1 MDTSKTTY
9 FMLGFWICESL
20 AMRTSLRCELSQLFV
35 TTTAIFATT
44 LKQLANNLRFV
55 SGHLFFLVIFFYT
68 SSLPI
73 QVVFPHKDFKG
84 IVSHVNSSNKHNI
97 GKEVAKETST
107 RTIVLSWLAVVIMA
121 GVIFW
126 MSANTGT
133 SINQGLG
140 IISTL
145 KAFLSSVAF
154 SLVGHEV
161 DVSPIGHFVEYFIFG
176 ILLLNALRF
185 HMPLSRAVLF
195 AIIIGS
201 AYGVTDEIH
210 QYFVPERSCDPMDW
224 LVDSIAVALGALL
237 CRLAARK
244 QLFSREIKDQHH

>member
-1 MDTSKTTY
+1 
-9 FMLGFWICESL
+9 MLGFWICESL

-55 SGHLFFLVIFFYT
+55 SGHLFFLVILFYT
-68 SSLPI
+68 SPLPI
-73 QVVFPHKDFKG
+73 QVVLPHKDFEG
-84 IVSHVNSSNKHNI
+84 IVSHVNSSNKHSI

-244 QLFSREIKDQHH
+244 QLFSRKTKDRHH

>member
-55 SGHLFFLVIFFYT
+55 GGYLFFLVIFFYT
-68 SSLPI
+68 SPLPI
-73 QVVFPHKDFKG
+73 QVVLPYKDFEG
-84 IVSHVNSSNKHNI
+84 IVPHVNSSNEHNT
-97 GKEVAKETST
+97 GKEVTEKASN
-107 RTIVLSWLAVVIMA
+107 RSVVLSWLAVVIMA

-133 SINQGLG
+133 NINQGLG
-140 IISTL
+140 IISAL
-145 KAFLSSVAF
+145 KAFLSFIAF
-154 SLVGHEV
+154 SLTGHEV

-244 QLFSREIKDQHH
+244 QLFSRKTKDRHH

>member
-68 SSLPI
+68 SPLPI
-73 QVVFPHKDFKG
+73 QVVLPYKDFEG
-84 IVSHVNSSNKHNI
+84 IVSHVNSSNEHNI
-97 GKEVAKETST
+97 GKEIAKETST
-107 RTIVLSWLAVVIMA
+107 RIIVLSWLAVAIMA

-133 SINQGLG
+133 NINQGLG

-185 HMPLSRAVLF
+185 HMPLPRAVLF

-224 LVDSIAVALGALL
+224 LVDTIAVALGALL
-237 CRLAARK
+237 RRQAINLHKKEKAPIVR
-244 QLFSREIKDQHH
+244 

>member
-68 SSLPI
+68 SPLPI
-73 QVVFPHKDFKG
+73 QVVLPYKDFEG
-84 IVSHVNSSNKHNI
+84 IVSHVNSSNEHNT

-133 SINQGLG
+133 NINQGLG

-154 SLVGHEV
+154 FLVGHEV

-201 AYGVTDEIH
+201 TYGVTDEIH

-224 LVDSIAVALGALL
+224 LVDTIAVALGALL
-237 CRLAARK
+237 SRIAIRK
-244 QLFSREIKDQHH
+244 QLKEN